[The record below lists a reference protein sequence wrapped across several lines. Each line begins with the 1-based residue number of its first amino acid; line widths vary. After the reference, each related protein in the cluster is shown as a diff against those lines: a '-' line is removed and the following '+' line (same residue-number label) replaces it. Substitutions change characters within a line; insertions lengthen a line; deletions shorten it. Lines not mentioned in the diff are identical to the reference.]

1 MDTPENEIT
10 VQSTDG
16 SREVSFQVF
25 QDIYNSLTG
34 KTERIVRTYFNQY
47 HTRLSDFEDL
57 HHRIS
62 QMMEQYDCKL
72 SNIAITVRYS
82 NSRSE
87 RHSSFERFKMQAPGR
102 NSCVETIEF
111 EYGFLIILPKTREA
125 KNYKLE
131 IFLVSGVGLE
141 DRLRKLHA
149 DRTEMLIMRSMG
161 RVTGRIDV
169 DYIDL
174 AVGRNIESQ
183 VDEWFLSLAK
193 IGPNWFSKFTLAIS
207 DNLTII
213 TRFLFLSV
221 LSVAGIWYLSPII
234 IDMRSLFLE
243 LSAIIVFGIF
253 LNSLAFS
260 VSASFEQ

>member
-1 MDTPENEIT
+1 
-10 VQSTDG
+10 
-16 SREVSFQVF
+16 
-25 QDIYNSLTG
+25 
-34 KTERIVRTYFNQY
+34 
-47 HTRLSDFEDL
+47 
-57 HHRIS
+57 
-62 QMMEQYDCKL
+62 
-72 SNIAITVRYS
+72 
-82 NSRSE
+82 
-87 RHSSFERFKMQAPGR
+87 MQAPGR

-141 DRLRKLHA
+141 DRLSKLHA

-221 LSVAGIWYLSPII
+221 LSVAGIWYLSPLI
-234 IDMRSLFLE
+234 IDMRSLFLG

-260 VSASFEQ
+260 VSASFEQKFKRFSPKSLIELSDCDRRTDSANGGSKIAAWGGFLAATIFTSVVGLALTYATRFLIGE